1 MPQCTIV
8 NFISHFS
15 VKVKGIEQI
24 CNIKTD
30 VMTRGTIFSF
40 FKLST
45 DKEEAYKFD
54 MWFISPYELM
64 EKYPFREET
73 NLGYRDYEKEVDKQ
87 ELKEIIKPY
96 KDEIA
101 NHGKSRINKSFS
113 YPKDLEKLLD
123 SKEVFE
129 KIQIWLFEYE
139 TGGED

>member
-1 MPQCTIV
+1 
-8 NFISHFS
+8 
-15 VKVKGIEQI
+15 
-24 CNIKTD
+24 
-30 VMTRGTIFSF
+30 MTRGTIFSF

-73 NLGYRDYEKEVDKQ
+73 NLGYWDYVKEVDKQ